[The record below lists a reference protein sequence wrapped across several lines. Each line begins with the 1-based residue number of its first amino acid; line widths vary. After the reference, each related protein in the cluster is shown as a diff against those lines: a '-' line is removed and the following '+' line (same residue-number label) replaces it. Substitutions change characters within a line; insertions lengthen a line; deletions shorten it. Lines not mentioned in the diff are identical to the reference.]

1 MLQNVNRIN
10 RRLINRSPPEKGHA
24 MKKHLAGIVLLTF
37 LFVGISCMK
46 FTDRPEKG
54 RFETTQVAESH
65 ADLTSADDTNT
76 EWESDAYIHS
86 LIPVPP
92 GTKTIT
98 LTTNILDFDGKLI
111 ILPRETIDPATVTT
125 LDIAIWKK
133 VAEPVPNDISF
144 DAVEYVITAPDG
156 TLWQRAEYSRT
167 DYWHSG
173 SDGKGNIDRT
183 KRKSQRNE
191 PLPFVRKL
199 APGSYRVSAVLGEN
213 DTPLYSGI
221 SRCIAM
227 GFSGIIVL
235 DESQTA
241 MKVNVPLERG
251 VPASF
256 QLMDPDTKQPLGGID
271 QPQIR
276 LVRSDGFRVG
286 GDSSEKPVIRKS
298 EGDRYYFDHLVPGE
312 YKLLVCTPIV
322 DSRNVLL
329 EYCGD
334 EFPITITANG
344 SNDFQIEPVNCLQR
358 YWPWN
363 ITGTVRD
370 ENGEPVSGIS
380 ITAQLDMEGI
390 YIYRW
395 AKTDD
400 QGKYDLRMFPG
411 WLFRFIA
418 YSQIDPETGRVPVKF
433 NADYWNITVGKN
445 DYSEIS
451 RTYEGQLVLIGNDT
465 INPEDLV
472 RNLSRDKKQSSELIL
487 QKNKPAS
494 GYDFVVRKN

>member
-1 MLQNVNRIN
+1 MKNWI
-10 RRLINRSPPEKGHA
+10 IA
-24 MKKHLAGIVLLTF
+24 MKTYLVGAVVLTF
-37 LFVGISCMK
+37 LLVGISCIK
-46 FTDRPEKG
+46 FTAHPERG
-54 RFETTQVAESH
+54 SIATTEETESQ

-98 LTTNILDFDGKLI
+98 LTANILDFDGKPI
-111 ILPRETIDPATVTT
+111 ILPRETIDPATETT

-156 TLWQRAEYSRT
+156 TLWQRAEYSRSG
-167 DYWHSG
+167 YWHSS
-173 SDGKGNIDRT
+173 SDRKGNIDKT
-183 KRKSQRNE
+183 KRKSVRNE

-213 DTPLYSGI
+213 DTPQYAGI
-221 SRCIAM
+221 SRCVAM
-227 GFSGIIVL
+227 GFSDAVVL

-241 MKVNVPLERG
+241 MKINVSLERG

-271 QPQIR
+271 NPQIR
-276 LVRSDGFRVG
+276 LVRPDGFRVG
-286 GDSSEKPVIRKS
+286 GDSSEKPDIRKS
-298 EGDRYYFDHLVPGE
+298 EGDRYYFDNLVPGE
-312 YKLLVCTPIV
+312 YRLLVCTPMV

-334 EFPITITANG
+334 EFPVTITADG
-344 SNDFQIEPVNCLQR
+344 SNDFQMEPTNCLKR

-370 ENGEPVSGIS
+370 ENGEPVPDVS
-380 ITAQLDMEGI
+380 IEAQWDMTGI

-400 QGKYDLRMFPG
+400 QGNYDLRMFPG
-411 WLFRFIA
+411 FLFRFIA
-418 YSQIDPETGRVPVKF
+418 YSQVDPETGRVPAKF
-433 NADYWNITVGKN
+433 HNDCWNVTVEKKGYTEK
-445 DYSEIS
+445 S
-451 RTYEGQLVLIGNDT
+451 RAYEGRLILIGDDSIT
-465 INPEDLV
+465 PEQLMQNEQSMQ
-472 RNLSRDKKQSSELIL
+472 NLSQGKKQSPELIL
-487 QKNKPAS
+487 HKNKPAH
-494 GYDFVVRKN
+494 GYDFVIAKIAQAG